1 MFKIT
6 RRRFRGEAIVQ
17 KSVDMGQPIIF
28 AAINYRLHCEYSLS
42 HETYDISLFSIH
54 PPALGFLGGK
64 EVQDAGIGNLG
75 LHDRVLH
82 RSSRM
87 LIDANRIHLLC
98 QNVKVSGGFRST

>member
-28 AAINYRLHCEYSLS
+28 AAINYRLHCKYSLP
-42 HETYDISLFSIH
+42 HEAYRLSSFLFYYL
-54 PPALGFLGGK
+54 AFGFLGGK

-75 LHDRVLH
+75 LHDR
-82 RSSRM
+82 
-87 LIDANRIHLLC
+87 ALC
-98 QNVKVSGGFRST
+98 LVTRLVHFR